1 MRRFCLLRSLALAH
15 THTRHAT
22 LLSVLLHL
30 HVGGEDGDENED
42 ETEDEDNEDE
52 DEDDDYDDDDDG
64 DDDDHVDETNVSFLV
79 PFNSPY
85 KMFEKRQQSRASP
98 RPGTL
103 F

>member
-1 MRRFCLLRSLALAH
+1 
-15 THTRHAT
+15 
-22 LLSVLLHL
+22 LHL
-30 HVGGEDGDENED
+30 HVGCEDGDENED

-52 DEDDDYDDDDDG
+52 DDDYDDDGDYD

-85 KMFEKRQQSRASP
+85 IMFEKRQQSRASP